1 MKKWFNAAMLSVS
14 AMAFTNIAF
23 VNTAYATPQQEL
35 SDRLQ
40 LNDGFSATFTQEVT
54 SQMGTW

>member
-1 MKKWFNAAMLSVS
+1 MKKWFNAAILSAS
-14 AMAFTNIAF
+14 AMAFANMAL
-23 VNTAYATPQQEL
+23 ASPQQEL

-54 SQMGTW
+54 SLMGM